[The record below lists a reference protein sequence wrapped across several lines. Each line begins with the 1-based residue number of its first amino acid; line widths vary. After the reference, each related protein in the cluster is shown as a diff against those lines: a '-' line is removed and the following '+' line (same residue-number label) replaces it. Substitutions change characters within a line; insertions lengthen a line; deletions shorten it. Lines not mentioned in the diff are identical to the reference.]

1 MESRHFFQNSTLE
14 IINDRERDSLLIE
27 LKFIAD
33 TMVLRREELDELK
46 GVDDARGQWV
56 SRKIFYCRKPSTRV

>member
-46 GVDDARGQWV
+46 GVDDARE
-56 SRKIFYCRKPSTRV
+56 